1 MGIMDFVKGGVREM
15 MIARPDQFKPLI
27 VYKHPDQNIPF
38 WSQLTVDSDE
48 CAVFFKDGRYVGHL
62 PPGRHTLQTQNIPF
76 LNNIVN
82 KFTGGDVFIAEIF
95 FVKMQPV
102 RGVPFGGPLESMED
116 PILFEFVT
124 PRIFGEFALVVVD
137 PVRFIIGYHGQM
149 QGSQDNDQ
157 ILSWVKGKFFLSV
170 KTVIGQLCVQQ
181 QKSLLNMAGMS
192 MEIAGRIQQSAPNLE
207 EIGIKILEI
216 GNFNINFSGE
226 DKQML
231 QEANKKRAEAR
242 RSVGITADA
251 TRAKQM
257 EMDQKYQNDQRY
269 TQMAGGWNQYAA
281 GSAMMGAGEGMAK
294 GGANAGVAQLG
305 AQAAIGVGMANM
317 MQPNYGAMHPGYPPQ
332 GYPQQPGYPPQGYPQ
347 QGQPGGY
354 PQAPQG
360 YPPAPGGYP
369 QAPGA
374 PPGYAQAP
382 GAPPGAPA
390 AFPQPGAPPAAASG
404 GGGPSVEE
412 RLAKLQDLKN
422 KGLISDEDFNARK
435 NKILEEI

>member
-27 VYKHPDQNIPF
+27 IYKHPDQNIPF

-76 LNNIVN
+76 LNNIIN

-102 RGVPFGGPLESMED
+102 RGIPFGGPLESMED

-124 PRIFGEFALVVVD
+124 PRIFGEFALVITD

-149 QGSQDNDQ
+149 AGSQDNDQ
-157 ILSWVKGKFFLSV
+157 ILSWIKGKFFLSV

-207 EIGIKILEI
+207 EIGVKILEI
-216 GNFNINFSGE
+216 GNFNINFSAE

-257 EMDQKYQNDQRY
+257 EMDQRFQNDQRY

-281 GSAMMGAGEGMAK
+281 GQAMLGAGEGMAK
-294 GGANAGVAQLG
+294 GGANAGVAALG
-305 AQAAIGVGMANM
+305 AQAAIGVGMGQM
-317 MQPNYGAMHPGYPPQ
+317 MQPGFGGPAMHPGAY
-332 GYPQQPGYPPQGYPQ
+332 GPQGYPQ
-347 QGQPGGY
+347 QGYPQQGYPQQGY
-354 PQAPQG
+354 PQAP
-360 YPPAPGGYP
+360 GGYGP
-369 QAPGA
+369 PPGAPPGA

-382 GAPPGAPA
+382 GAPPGYGP
-390 AFPQPGAPPAAASG
+390 PPGAPGAFPPAAAAAPS
-404 GGGPSVEE
+404 GGPSVEE

-435 NKILEEI
+435 NKILEEV